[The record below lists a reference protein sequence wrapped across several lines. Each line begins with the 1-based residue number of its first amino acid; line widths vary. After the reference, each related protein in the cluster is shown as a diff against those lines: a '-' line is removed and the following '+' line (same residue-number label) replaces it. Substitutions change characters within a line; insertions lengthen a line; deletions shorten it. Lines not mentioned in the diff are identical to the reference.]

1 LLRSTQI
8 EIPVNVA
15 STPSVQAA
23 TSAAQGSSADAVN
36 LMVLRKAL
44 DMQAVSAMTLLQ
56 AVTPMPALAT
66 SGNLGTK
73 LNAFA

>member
-1 LLRSTQI
+1 MNI
-8 EIPVNVA
+8 AN
-15 STPSVQAA
+15 TPSVQAA
-23 TSAAQGSSADAVN
+23 ASAAQGTSADVVN

-56 AVTPMPALAT
+56 ALPPTPALAT

>member
-1 LLRSTQI
+1 MNI
-8 EIPVNVA
+8 AN
-15 STPSVQAA
+15 TPSIQAA
-23 TSAAQGSSADAVN
+23 TSAAQGTSADVVN

-56 AVTPMPALAT
+56 ALPATPALAT
-66 SGNLGTK
+66 SGNLGTQ